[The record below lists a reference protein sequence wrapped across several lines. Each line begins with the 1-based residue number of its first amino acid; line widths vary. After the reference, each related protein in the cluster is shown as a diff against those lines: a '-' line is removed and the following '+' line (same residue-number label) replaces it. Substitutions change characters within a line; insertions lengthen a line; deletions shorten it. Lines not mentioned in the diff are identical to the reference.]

1 MTEFQIIYSDK
12 AKRNLKKISLPI
24 AQEIIRAIHELKNNP
39 WSRVQKLEGFVKSP
53 FHSLHVGGYRA
64 ILSIQ
69 NNKLT
74 VYVVEVDPRKTI
86 YRKN

>member
-1 MTEFQIIYSDK
+1 MTDFQIIYSNK
-12 AKRNLKKISLPI
+12 AKRNLKKIPLPI

-39 WSRVQKLEGFVKSP
+39 WLRVQKLEGSDKSP

-69 NNKLT
+69 NKKLI
-74 VYVVEVDPRKTI
+74 VYVVEVGPRKTI
-86 YRKN
+86 YRKY

>member
-1 MTEFQIIYSDK
+1 MTDFQIIYSNK
-12 AKRNLKKISLPI
+12 AKRNLKKIPLPI

-39 WSRVQKLEGFVKSP
+39 WSRVQKLEGSDKSP

-69 NNKLT
+69 NKKLI
-74 VYVVEVDPRKTI
+74 VYVVEVGSRKTI
-86 YRKN
+86 YRKY